1 MSALGVCAPG
11 RWGRADGAGGARV
24 GCAGG
29 TLGTGCTLRV
39 YGVHTQSA
47 QGALSAHRL
56 PAQAPFS
63 LPGWAPPWVRS
74 PRARWSSGRTPQHHA
89 QSARGA
95 RFPPEQP
102 AARLGQPQSAAPHI
116 CWLSHEQ
123 DPLWVLS
130 SPQPRGGR
138 AGEAQP
144 CSPELVPRGELCP
157 GRQKLWGSST
167 LRLNSYSAAN
177 TSEEG
182 TGNHTVKICRIIC
195 LRTGNLL
202 LPP

>member
-24 GCAGG
+24 GCVGG

-39 YGVHTQSA
+39 HGVHTQSA
-47 QGALSAHRL
+47 QGALSAHSL

-63 LPGWAPPWVRS
+63 LPGWAPLWVRS

-102 AARLGQPQSAAPHI
+102 AARLGIAPEHSTTHLLAQPRTRPSLSVVQPAAQGRP
-116 CWLSHEQ
+116 CWRS
-123 DPLWVLS
+123 PAVLS
-130 SPQPRGGR
+130 G
-138 AGEAQP
+138 AGATWGALPGKAETVGLKHAQA
-144 CSPELVPRGELCP
+144 EFIF
-157 GRQKLWGSST
+157 SSK
-167 LRLNSYSAAN
+167 
-177 TSEEG
+177 
-182 TGNHTVKICRIIC
+182 HF
-195 LRTGNLL
+195 
-202 LPP
+202 